1 LESAAPGLRAS
12 AFANLRRQG
21 YGGQAASARQ
31 VAALRRNGF
40 QGLEPAEPVLADF
53 SKHWKKRTEILQ
65 GLETAVA
72 KAMAVKK
79 RTPLG

>member
-1 LESAAPGLRAS
+1 VEPVAPGLRVF

-21 YGGQAASARQ
+21 YGGQAAPARQ
-31 VAALRRNGF
+31 VAALRRNGVH
-40 QGLEPAEPVLADF
+40 GLEPAEPVLADF
-53 SKHWKKRTEILQ
+53 SKHWKKRTEIFQ
-65 GLETAVA
+65 ELEPAVA